1 MLYLQLLQNIG
12 CVPHVVQYVLSI
24 PWEVQIIK
32 YKIES
37 ELLEIKYH
45 VVDTS

>member
-1 MLYLQLLQNIG
+1 MLFNT
-12 CVPHVVQYVLSI
+12 LSI
-24 PWEVQIIK
+24 PWEVQIIE

-45 VVDTS
+45 VVGTS